1 MSMRRIG
8 VSADELLKSLDK
20 ETLAKVLAELNKDG
34 KSGIMAKEE
43 IQSALDGIGRQ
54 SIKTVVKRQDPFQAP
69 ARDCD
74 PEIEID
80 HKRDVTGKSRTTG
93 TIDDFIKHFQNRFR
107 RVTGLF
113 PFQSAG
119 YTHSTMEE
127 LQKDSMAGQKASVHA
142 MVHDKIVTK
151 SGNIMIIGEDLTGF
165 GRIIIS
171 KTNEKAFDR
180 AAHIIK
186 DDILCF
192 SGQMKN
198 KFLIVDE
205 FDFPDIQR
213 RDSITMSERDLAIAY
228 ISDMHFGSKKFMGDA
243 FNRFVRW
250 LNGEER
256 IEGQSNDLAGKV
268 KYVVVAGDMADG
280 IGIYPNQE
288 KDLEIKDIYQQYRMF
303 DDFVSSIPEYIEVIA
318 IPGNHDAVRRGEPM
332 PAVAQDL
339 ITSDCHRL
347 GNPSFCTLEGIS
359 HLIYH
364 GTSFDS
370 MIASVPK
377 LSYREPQKVMME
389 LLKRRHLSPLYGTN
403 PIVPEPI
410 DYMVIDT
417 EPEIFHTGHVH
428 MNGIGKYRGA
438 LLLNSGTFQD
448 LTDFQV
454 KQGHVPTPGQVYVYE
469 TKLGKINRVD
479 FI

>member
-34 KSGIMAKEE
+34 NSGIIAREE
-43 IQSALDGIGRQ
+43 AQSALDGLSRQ
-54 SIKTVVKRQDPFQAP
+54 SIKTVVKRQDSFQAP

-74 PEIEID
+74 PDLEID
-80 HKRDVTGKSRTTG
+80 YKRDVTGKSRASG

-107 RVTGLF
+107 RVTSLF
-113 PFQSAG
+113 PFQSSG
-119 YTHSTMEE
+119 YARSTVDE
-127 LQKDSMAGQKASVHA
+127 LQKDSMSGQKVSMHA
-142 MVHDKIVTK
+142 MVFDKIVTK

-165 GRIIIS
+165 GRIIIPKS
-171 KTNEKAFDR
+171 NEKAFDR
-180 AAHIIK
+180 AAYIIK

-192 SGQMKN
+192 SGQIRN
-198 KFLIVDE
+198 KFLIAEE
-205 FDFPDIQR
+205 FDFPDMQR

-228 ISDMHFGSKKFMGDA
+228 VSDFHFGSKKFMGDA

-256 IEGQSNDLAGKV
+256 IEGQSNELAGKV
-268 KYVVVAGDMADG
+268 KYVVVAGDVADG
-280 IGIYPNQE
+280 VGIYPNQE
-288 KDLEIKDIYQQYRMF
+288 KDLEIIDICQQYRMF
-303 DDFVSSIPEYIEVIA
+303 DDFVSSIPDYMEVIV

-332 PAVAQDL
+332 PSIGQDL
-339 ITSDCHRL
+339 IASDCHRL
-347 GNPSFCTLEGIS
+347 GNPAFCKIEGIS
-359 HLIYH
+359 HLLYH

-377 LSYREPQKVMME
+377 LSYKEPQKVMVE
-389 LLKRRHLSPLYGTN
+389 LLKRRHLSPLYGAN

-469 TKLGKINRVD
+469 AKLGKINRVD

>member
-1 MSMRRIG
+1 MRRVS
-8 VSADELLKSLDK
+8 VSADELLKSLG
-20 ETLAKVLAELNKDG
+20 EESRAGVLAEFNKEG
-34 KSGIMAKEE
+34 KSGIITKEE
-43 IQSALDGIGRQ
+43 VQSAVDGLSKQ
-54 SIKTVVKRQDPFQAP
+54 SIKTVVKRQASFNAP
-69 ARDCD
+69 ARDVD
-74 PEIEID
+74 PQIDID
-80 HKRDVTGKSRTTG
+80 HKRDVTGKSRVSG
-93 TIDDFIKHFQNRFR
+93 TIDDFIKHFQNRFK

-113 PFQSAG
+113 PFQTAG
-119 YTHSTMEE
+119 YTHSTMDEA
-127 LQKDSMAGQKASVHA
+127 QRDTMAGQKISVHA
-142 MVHDKIVTK
+142 MVNDKIATK
-151 SGNIMIIGEDLTGF
+151 SGNIMVIGEDLTGF

-180 AAHIIK
+180 AAYIIK
-186 DDILCF
+186 DDIICF
-192 SGQMKN
+192 SGQVKN
-198 KFLIVDE
+198 KFLIVDD

-228 ISDMHFGSKKFMGDA
+228 ISDLHMGSKKFNGDA

-256 IEGQSNDLAGKV
+256 IEGQSADLAGKV
-268 KYVVVAGDMADG
+268 KYVVVAGDIADG
-280 IGIYPNQE
+280 IGVYPNQE
-288 KDLEIKDIYQQYRMF
+288 KDLEIKDIYQQYKMF
-303 DDFVSSIPEYIEVIA
+303 DDFVSSIPDYIEVIT

-332 PAVAQDL
+332 PAIAQDL
-339 ITSDCHRL
+339 ITCDCHRL
-347 GNPSFCTLEGIS
+347 GNPSFCKLEGIS

-370 MIASVPK
+370 MISSVPK
-377 LSYREPQKVMME
+377 LSYKEPQKVMME
-389 LLKRRHLSPLYGTN
+389 LLKRRHLSPLYGIN
-403 PIVPEPI
+403 PIVPEAI
-410 DYMVIDT
+410 DYLVIDT

-428 MNGIGKYRGA
+428 MNGIGKYRGS

-448 LTDFQV
+448 LTDYQV